1 MVLAKLVDS
10 HTIEDMNE
18 EQFDDLKQFITST
31 VSQSE
36 TRLREELAS
45 KEDLV
50 GLASKEELHDVRSS
64 LVSLREEMRDGF
76 TGVGE
81 AIESLAANMDKR
93 FNEFDSV
100 VHRHTTEIE
109 DHERRLTGLE
119 HAA

>member
-10 HTIEDMNE
+10 HTIENMNE

-36 TRLREELAS
+36 TRLKQELAS
-45 KEDLV
+45 KAELRA
-50 GLASKEELHDVRSS
+50 LQTEFRTLQEEV
-64 LVSLREEMRDGF
+64 RDGF
-76 TGVGE
+76 AGVGE
-81 AIESLAANMDKR
+81 AIEASAVGMDRRLNK
-93 FNEFDSV
+93 FDSV
-100 VHRHTTEIE
+100 VHRHTTELE